1 VLAPAVLE
9 DRRRERREAI
19 VRRVDDEAEGRR
31 RQVDDQVRTEERARA
46 EGGAGDPFLL
56 HWSMHPDGRLLALT
70 RSRPLPR
77 PSLSLPPALD
87 HLPPLL
93 EMPANIHS
101 LNDHKGKRPAAAATT
116 ASERASKKTRRRG
129 SASSSDDDEDVDD
142 GAAHGGA
149 GGGDGSDD
157 SSDEGMHVDDL
168 DRIAAL
174 VGRGRAPG
182 KRAVKPLP
190 GAAAAA
196 AAQQERARASRR
208 AARCVVVVFSFR
220 STKHSGPGRALVIHR
235 REEGLVSLERVHRL
249 TAPSP
254 RTRTC
259 TLLSRGRYRES
270 YLSHQ
275 EVD

>member
-1 VLAPAVLE
+1 VWTIRLKGGGGRSTTRPGRRNERGLREGRATLSLYIGRCIPTAACLSSRAVVRSLAP
-9 DRRRERREAI
+9 I
-19 VRRVDDEAEGRR
+19 
-31 RQVDDQVRTEERARA
+31 
-46 EGGAGDPFLL
+46 P
-56 HWSMHPDGRLLALT
+56 
-70 RSRPLPR
+70 
-77 PSLSLPPALD
+77 LPPALD

-196 AAQQERARASRR
+196 AAASSLGGGGSGGGSAGAGPSKQKGGKVRR
-208 AARCVVVVFSFR
+208 
-220 STKHSGPGRALVIHR
+220 R
-235 REEGLVSLERVHRL
+235 R
-249 TAPSP
+249 
-254 RTRTC
+254 
-259 TLLSRGRYRES
+259 LL
-270 YLSHQ
+270 LPL
-275 EVD
+275 DKT